1 MRSSTIDLACYNDE
15 QDSEVVEIRFT
26 SFAAQCEAEA
36 AANSSDPTDGCN
48 SPRRRFHRFP
58 MLAGWIPRKKNTPSL
73 QAVPPHVHAKQ
84 LCLSAG
90 QAEQD
95 ELALKVDDT
104 QAFMWLVLRNSKIFP
119 SLDER

>member
-1 MRSSTIDLACYNDE
+1 
-15 QDSEVVEIRFT
+15 
-26 SFAAQCEAEA
+26 
-36 AANSSDPTDGCN
+36 
-48 SPRRRFHRFP
+48 
-58 MLAGWIPRKKNTPSL
+58 MLAGWVPRKQNSSAL

-104 QAFMWLVLRNSKIFP
+104 QAFMWLVLRNSNIFP